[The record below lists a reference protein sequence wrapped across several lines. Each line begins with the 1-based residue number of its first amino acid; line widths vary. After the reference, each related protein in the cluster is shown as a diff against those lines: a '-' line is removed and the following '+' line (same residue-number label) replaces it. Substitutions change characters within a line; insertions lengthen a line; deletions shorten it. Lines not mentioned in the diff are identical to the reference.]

1 MTRYR
6 FTTID
11 ANGETIAEK
20 IHASTAAEAEFQL
33 RGRGYHNIELYE
45 DADTPETPS
54 GVDRLRERMHQARPQ
69 PQVTV
74 RKELARTGFILGA
87 ISTLFLLAGGLA
99 LAKLAIIPMYRLIDA
114 RSWVETPCTIVS
126 SKLVTHTGNAS
137 PKRSTKTTYS
147 IEIQYTYQVDGKR
160 YQSDQYDFAVL
171 STNTSVQSRRQI
183 VKDHPPGKTTVCY
196 VNPHDPYDAVLSRD
210 WSREMLW
217 GLFPIP
223 FVFMG
228 SLGMLYCCGWIGSKA
243 RPQVGAIAEG
253 SGPPKL

>member
-6 FTTID
+6 LTALD
-11 ANGETIAEK
+11 ANGKPIEQMIQA
-20 IHASTAAEAEFQL
+20 ATAAEAEFQL
-33 RGRGYHNIELYE
+33 RGRGYHNIELHE
-45 DADTPETPS
+45 DTDTPETPS
-54 GVDRLRERMHQARPQ
+54 GVDHLRERMHQARPQ

-126 SKLVTHTGNAS
+126 SKLASHTGKNR
-137 PKRSTKTTYS
+137 PKSSTKTTYS
-147 IEIQYTYQVDGKR
+147 IEILYTYQVDGKR
-160 YQSDQYDFAVL
+160 YQSDQYNFAVL

-196 VNPHDPYDAVLSRD
+196 VNPRDPEDAVLSRE
-210 WSREMLW
+210 WSREMFW
-217 GLFPIP
+217 GLFPLI
-223 FVFMG
+223 FVFVG
-228 SLGMLYCCGWIGSKA
+228 TLGVLYCCGWIGSKG
-243 RPQVGAIAEG
+243 RPQVGAVAAG
-253 SGPPKL
+253 SDSPTL